1 MKLGLVVHRGREE
14 AAAFADELTSLAERL
29 GLEAVVE
36 AEGGSGPGEPVDL
49 LVAVGGDGTM
59 LDTVRHALALD
70 VPVIGFNLGTIG
82 FLAAAER
89 EDAPQVMAALASGD
103 YRVVERSTVQADIP
117 GGSDVGLND
126 VVVEKIDS
134 QRLVE
139 LDLEVDGHH
148 FLRYRADGVVFSTPT
163 GSTAYG
169 FSAGGPLMDPR
180 MEALLVTPVAAH
192 SLFGRTVVVPADS
205 EIRCRVARNR
215 PVQVSVDGRVIGTLS
230 QDDEVGIRRGPRP
243 VRFVEVEPVPFT
255 TQVRRKFG
263 LG

>member
-1 MKLGLVVHRGREE
+1 VKLGLVVHRGREE
-14 AAAFADELTSLAERL
+14 AVAFAGELISAAERL
-29 GLEAVVE
+29 GLDAVVE

-89 EDAPQVMAALASGD
+89 EDASQVMAALASGD
-103 YRVVERSTVQADIP
+103 YRVVERSTVQADMP

-192 SLFGRTVVVPADS
+192 SLFGRTVVVPAGS

-230 QDDEVGIRRGPRP
+230 EGDGVTIRRGPRP